1 MAQPPRDRNPEA
13 SAPVMDLDLETRIIE
28 AELAIMAREARIR
41 VRGHQIKARA
51 QRTLLRHAGS
61 GAAIAAGAGVVAW
74 LLRRRHPSAPP
85 PPAPPRPEATEREHF
100 AREAGLS
107 IASLLPLIWP
117 YMPGKIRKTVTPGT
131 ASTVLAMVAPLLA
144 RLFRRRRSP
153 A

>member
-1 MAQPPRDRNPEA
+1 MAPPRDRNPETT
-13 SAPVMDLDLETRIIE
+13 APIMDLDLETRIIE

-41 VRGHQIKARA
+41 VRSHQIKARA

-61 GAAIAAGAGVVAW
+61 GAAIAAGAGIVAW
-74 LLRRRHPSAPP
+74 LVRRRHPSAPP
-85 PPAPPRPEATEREHF
+85 PPPPPEATEREHF

-117 YMPGKIRKTVTPGT
+117 YLPRKVRKTVTPGT
-131 ASTVLAMVAPLLA
+131 ASTVLAMAAPLLA
-144 RLFRRRRSP
+144 RLFRRRRAP